1 MGSTTITSCRGK
13 FRTQRTRS
21 VFISLKCHE
30 QLETGQ
36 ADPKKNVR
44 TKLMRKMLRFISP
57 KEETP
62 YSCVT
67 HLDGRLL
74 YPGRKVEF
82 LIGFIHLHLDW
93 VVL

>member
-1 MGSTTITSCRGK
+1 
-13 FRTQRTRS
+13 
-21 VFISLKCHE
+21 
-30 QLETGQ
+30 
-36 ADPKKNVR
+36 
-44 TKLMRKMLRFISP
+44 MRKMLHFISP
-57 KEETP
+57 KEENP

-82 LIGFIHLHLDW
+82 LIGFIHLHLNW